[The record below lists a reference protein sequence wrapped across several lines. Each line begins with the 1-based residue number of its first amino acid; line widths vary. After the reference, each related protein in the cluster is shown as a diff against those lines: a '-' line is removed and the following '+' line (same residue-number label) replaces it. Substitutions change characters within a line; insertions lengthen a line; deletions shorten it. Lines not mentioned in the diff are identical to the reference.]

1 MRLGVKRKLVGGFV
15 VVNLVFVGLSAYQ
28 LHESD
33 HLRSTAI
40 ANNAESLK
48 TSDLAATLESS
59 YLKIS
64 MTYSQAPGGDP
75 LKIPALAQVIADE
88 NKRLNDA
95 MTEFASSAKGAEL
108 DQFNKAK
115 ASYAALSE
123 AAAKTAQA
131 KSAAEAAALSA
142 DTSKHH
148 NEFMA
153 NLAAL
158 RQVNLDDSAA
168 TNEKLDKDFRSD
180 LQITVG
186 LLLALALGC
195 LTFGWRIAKT
205 VSNSFTTGANRLGVS
220 AGKLGATSTRVNV
233 SAEATVVRADQVNE
247 TSQEVRHSVNTVST
261 AMEQMQASIDE
272 IARSTTEASRVA
284 ETAMQTV
291 AQTNQRVQT
300 LGASSVE
307 IGKVIE
313 VITSIAE
320 QTNLLALNAT
330 IEAAR
335 AGDAGKGFAV
345 VANEVKELA
354 KQTAQATEEISAR
367 IVAIQEDTN
376 GAVDAIGE
384 ISTVMSQIS
393 DIQSTI
399 ASAIEEQSATTA
411 EISTNIV
418 NAAAGVNDI
427 AGSIDAVASAAR
439 DTLGEVS
446 STAAA
451 AEEMNE
457 IAAGFQNEVDGA
469 EVSGARLVAARR
481 NTRGRFGEDGPAA
494 HEPTA
499 AERSA
504 SSYVNR

>member
-15 VVNLVFVGLSAYQ
+15 IVNAAFIGLSAYQ

-40 ANNAESLK
+40 ANNDESLK
-48 TSDLAATLESS
+48 ASDLAATLESS
-59 YLKIS
+59 YLKIT
-64 MTYSQAPGGDP
+64 MAYSQAPGGDP
-75 LKIPALAQVIADE
+75 LKVPALAQVVADE
-88 NKRLNDA
+88 NKRLTDA
-95 MTEFASSAKGAEL
+95 MTEFAATAKGAEL
-108 DQFNKAK
+108 DQFNKAQ
-115 ASYAALSE
+115 ASYKGLTE
-123 AAAKTAQA
+123 VAAKRARAT
-131 KSAAEAAALSA
+131 SAGEAAALTA
-142 DTSKHH
+142 DTTKYH
-148 NEFMA
+148 NEFIA
-153 NLAAL
+153 NLGEL
-158 RQVNLDDSAA
+158 RRVNLENSAT
-168 TNEKLDKDFRSD
+168 TNQKLGDDFRSD

-186 LLLALALGC
+186 FLVALAACC
-195 LTFGWRIAKT
+195 LAFGWRIAKN
-205 VSNSFTTGANRLGVS
+205 VSNSFSSGATRLGSS
-220 AGKLGATSTRVNV
+220 AGKLGATSDRVNV
-233 SAEATVVRADQVNE
+233 SAEATVMRADRVNE
-247 TSQEVRHSVNTVST
+247 TSQEVRQSVNTVST

-272 IARSTTEASRVA
+272 IARSTTEATRVA
-284 ETAMQTV
+284 DTAMQTV

-393 DIQSTI
+393 DIQATI

-439 DTLGEVS
+439 DTLGEVA

-451 AEEMNE
+451 ADEMNE
-457 IAAGFQNEVDGA
+457 IAAGFQTEVTGA
-469 EVSGARLVAARR
+469 TTQQPQPRPAGRS
-481 NTRGRFGEDGPAA
+481 RFGEGV

-499 AERSA
+499 AERSGSVHA
-504 SSYVNR
+504 GH